1 MSSLS
6 RASSLA
12 MRSGVDGWVR
22 KRLTIIPC
30 LLPKGLEI
38 HMLS

>member
-6 RASSLA
+6 SFSSLA

-22 KRLTIIPC
+22 NRLIIIPC